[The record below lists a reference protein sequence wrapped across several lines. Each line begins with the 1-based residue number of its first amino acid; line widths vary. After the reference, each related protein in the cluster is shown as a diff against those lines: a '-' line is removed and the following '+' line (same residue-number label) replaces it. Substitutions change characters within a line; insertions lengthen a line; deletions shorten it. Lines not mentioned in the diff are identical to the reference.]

1 MSLESKIQ
9 DALKEAMKAKD
20 AAGMRT
26 LRAVKTAITLQK
38 TEKGASSELSA
49 DQENK
54 LLQKLVKQRRD
65 SLAVYRKENRDDLA
79 QKEQEEI
86 EVLERFLPK
95 QLTAEELEVVLKEI
109 ITKTGMSTK
118 KDMGP
123 LMGIANKQLAGVS
136 NGQAISA
143 VLKNLLQ

>member
-20 AAGMRT
+20 AAAMRT

-38 TEKGASSELSA
+38 TEKGASSELNA

-65 SLAVYRKENRDDLA
+65 ALAIYKKESREDLA

-86 EVLERFLPK
+86 DVLERFLPK
-95 QLTAEELEVVLKEI
+95 QLSPEEVEVALKEI
-109 ITKTGMSTK
+109 IAETGLSTK

-123 LMGIANKQLAGVS
+123 LMGIANKKLAGVS
-136 NGQAISA
+136 NGQTIAA

>member
-26 LRAVKTAITLQK
+26 LRAVKTAITVQK

-65 SLAVYRKENRDDLA
+65 SLAIYRKENRDDLA

-95 QLTAEELEVVLKEI
+95 QLTDE
-109 ITKTGMSTK
+109 
-118 KDMGP
+118 
-123 LMGIANKQLAGVS
+123 
-136 NGQAISA
+136 
-143 VLKNLLQ
+143 